1 MKIVWR
7 LRLVVDFLG
16 LTSPPPLLQ
25 GNTLFVVCGIV
36 AGEGSL
42 PPPLKFSLS
51 ENFLLFQ
58 KYKISDCTSPIL
70 GNLGGGAELKLWAP
84 VSHLWEICSCLSE
97 IVTCVVCCLLSILR
111 WCCSVLCNMRSPN
124 WCLVVRIAFF
134 SLWYVIYRFKMC
146 KNSRLLPIFNTSFCT
161 YSVTRTFT

>member
-70 GNLGGGAELKLWAP
+70 GNLGGGGR
-84 VSHLWEICSCLSE
+84 IE
-97 IVTCVVCCLLSILR
+97 IVSTRISSVGNLQLSVRNCNLCCLLFTFDTSMML
-111 WCCSVLCNMRSPN
+111 
-124 WCLVVRIAFF
+124 F
-134 SLWYVIYRFKMC
+134 SLV
-146 KNSRLLPIFNTSFCT
+146 
-161 YSVTRTFT
+161 